1 MKVILFKI
9 AQVRCLECPIA
20 LKRFIGGI
28 KGVESVDVGNGSISI
43 RIDETKAKEDA
54 IREIARDSIEGLGF
68 RIEE

>member
-9 AQVRCLECPIA
+9 AQGRCLECSIA

-28 KGVESVDVGNGSISI
+28 GGVESVEVGKDSISI
-43 RIDETKAKEDA
+43 RIDETKAGEDG
-54 IREIARDSIEGLGF
+54 IRKIARDSIERLGF